1 MLYYADSLLRRFE
14 MPKFHLSPAPEPFR
28 LRLTAK
34 TIAVAA
40 ATTAATV
47 AMFSDGNSGI
57 VSTVAQYCRK
67 REREREFILR
77 LLQALVGLFGRRSG
91 ACTSKMSLYK

>member
-14 MPKFHLSPAPEPFR
+14 MPKFHLSPAPEPLR

-40 ATTAATV
+40 ATTAATA

-67 REREREFILR
+67 KEREGVYFAAAAGE
-77 LLQALVGLFGRRSG
+77 RS
-91 ACTSKMSLYK
+91 